1 MNTGKSFLFWL
12 FMLQLISV
20 ISCRSQPN
28 TDQTMQNKNLINRKA
43 TVAGQFYPGRSD
55 ELNAQLI
62 KLFADAVP
70 KKTEDDVLAIIS
82 PHAGYVFSG
91 PVAASSFNQL
101 DARKEYHTVF
111 VIGSSHRTMFNGASI
126 YNKGHYETPLG
137 VVKVDLETANL
148 LINKNDVFKYKSDA
162 HASEHS
168 LEVQLPFL
176 QHVLETDFKIV
187 PVVIAT
193 QSRNTVKEIAEALK
207 PYFTKENLFIISTD
221 FSHYPDYEDAVK
233 VDKAT
238 ADAIISGIPEELLST
253 LKKNEQRGISNLAT
267 SLCGWTSVLTLMYI
281 TENNPKIKYLPV
293 DYKNSGDAT
302 YYGDKSRVVGYY
314 SIAVVAENN
323 NSADD
328 KMEHQVIGSELLLSP
343 EDKDKL
349 MQISRN
355 TLDEYI
361 RTGKIPAI
369 KDDELTDNI
378 KTCCGAFVSLHI
390 NGKLRGCIGN
400 FSQDIPLYKVVQ
412 EMTISSATRDYRFTP
427 VEVKDLNKIDI
438 EISVLTPLRRINSID
453 EISLGRHGIYIRKG
467 QRTGTFLPQVATQTG
482 WDIEDFLGHCAR
494 DKAGIGWEGWK
505 DAELYTYE
513 AIIFSEHNI
522 E

>member
-148 LINKNDVFKYKSDA
+148 LINKNDVFKHKSDA
-162 HASEHS
+162 HAYEHS

-176 QHVLETDFKIV
+176 QHILETDFQIV

-193 QSRNTVKEIAEALK
+193 QNRITVKKIAEALK

-314 SIAVVAENN
+314 SIAVVAENS
-323 NSADD
+323 NSDND
-328 KMEHQVIGSELLLSP
+328 KTEHQFKEEELVLSSEEKQKLL
-343 EDKDKL
+343 
-349 MQISRN
+349 QISRN

-505 DAELYTYE
+505 DAELSTYE
-513 AIIFSEHNI
+513 AIIFSEHDI
-522 E
+522 K

>member
-12 FMLQLISV
+12 FMMQLISV
-20 ISCRSQPN
+20 MSCRSQPN
-28 TDQTMQNKNLINRKA
+28 TDQTMQNTNLINRKP

-70 KKTEDDVLAIIS
+70 KKSKNDVLAILS

-101 DARKEYHTVF
+101 DARKEYQTVF
-111 VIGSSHRTMFNGASI
+111 VIGSSHRTMFDGASI

-137 VVKVDLETANL
+137 VVKVDLETANF
-148 LINKNDVFKYKSDA
+148 LINKNDVFKFNSDA
-162 HASEHS
+162 HAYEHS

-193 QSRNTVKEIAEALK
+193 QSQNTVKKIAEALK

-238 ADAIISGIPEELLST
+238 AEAIISGIPEELLST
-253 LKKNEQRGISNLAT
+253 LRKNEQRGISNLAT

-281 TENNPKIKYLPV
+281 TEDNPKIKYLPV
-293 DYKNSGDAT
+293 DYKNSGDAKH
-302 YYGDKSRVVGYY
+302 YGDKSRVVGYY
-314 SIAVVAENN
+314 SIAVVAENS
-323 NSADD
+323 NSDND
-328 KMEHQVIGSELLLSP
+328 KTEHQVQEDELMLSP
-343 EDKDKL
+343 EEKQKL
-349 MQISRN
+349 LQISRN

-361 RTGKIPAI
+361 KTGKIPVI
-369 KDDELTDNI
+369 KDDVLTDNI

-427 VEVKDLNKIDI
+427 VEINDLNKIDI
-438 EISVLTPLRRINSID
+438 EISVLTPLKKIDSID
-453 EISLGRHGIYIRKG
+453 EIRLGKHGIYIRKD
-467 QRTGTFLPQVATQTG
+467 QRTGTFLPQVAVQTG
-482 WDIEDFLGHCAR
+482 WDMEDFLGHCAR

-505 DAELYTYE
+505 DAELFTYE
-513 AIIFSEHNI
+513 AIIFSEHDI
-522 E
+522 K

>member
-1 MNTGKSFLFWL
+1 MNTGKNFLFWL
-12 FMLQLISV
+12 FIMQLISV
-20 ISCRSQPN
+20 ISCRSQIN
-28 TDQTMQNKNLINRKA
+28 TDQTMQNTNLINRKA
-43 TVAGQFYPGRSD
+43 TVAGQFYPAKSD

-62 KLFADAVP
+62 RLFADAVP
-70 KKTEDDVLAIIS
+70 KISKNDVLAIIS

-111 VIGSSHRTMFNGASI
+111 VIGSSHRIMFDGASI
-126 YNKGHYETPLG
+126 YNKGNYETPLG
-137 VVKVDLETANL
+137 VVKVDLETANF
-148 LINKNDVFKYKSDA
+148 LINKHDIFKYKNDA
-162 HASEHS
+162 HAYEHS

-187 PVVIAT
+187 PIVIAT
-193 QSRNTVKEIAEALK
+193 QSRSTVKKIAEALK
-207 PYFTKENLFIISTD
+207 PYFTKENLFVISTD

-238 ADAIISGIPEELLST
+238 ADAIVTGIPEELLST
-253 LKKNEQRGISNLAT
+253 LRKNEQRGISNLAT

-281 TENNPKIKYLPV
+281 TEDNPKIKYLPV
-293 DYKNSGDAT
+293 DYKNSGDAK
-302 YYGDKSRVVGYY
+302 YYGDKSRVVGYC
-314 SIAVVAENN
+314 SIAVVAEDD
-323 NSADD
+323 NSDAD
-328 KMEHQVIGSELLLSP
+328 KTEHQVKDNELVLSS
-343 EDKDKL
+343 EDKQKL
-349 MQISRN
+349 LQISRN

-361 RTGKIPAI
+361 RTGKIPVI
-369 KDDELTDNI
+369 KNDELTDNM

-427 VEVKDLNKIDI
+427 VEVNDLNKIDI
-438 EISVLTPLRRINSID
+438 EISVLTPLRKIDSID
-453 EISLGRHGIYIRKG
+453 EIILGKHGIYIRKN

-482 WDIEDFLGHCAR
+482 WDLEDFLGHCAR

-513 AIIFSEHNI
+513 AIIFSEHDS